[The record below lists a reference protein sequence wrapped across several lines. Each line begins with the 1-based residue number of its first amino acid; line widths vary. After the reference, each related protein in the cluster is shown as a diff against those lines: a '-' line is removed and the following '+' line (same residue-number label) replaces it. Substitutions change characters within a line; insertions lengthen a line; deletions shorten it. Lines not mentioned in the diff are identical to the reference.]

1 VTHAPIFITLSP
13 AAIQIDDG
21 TRIYDL
27 GAAERMKDIAAF
39 VADPGAIRIRL
50 EAGVDTERQ

>member
-1 VTHAPIFITLSP
+1 MPPIFITLSP